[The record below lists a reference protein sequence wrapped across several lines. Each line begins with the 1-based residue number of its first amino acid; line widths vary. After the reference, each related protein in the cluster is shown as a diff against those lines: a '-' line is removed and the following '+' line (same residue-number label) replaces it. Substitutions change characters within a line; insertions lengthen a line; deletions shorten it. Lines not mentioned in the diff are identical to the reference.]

1 MAGMASAGNPIDE
14 PDVIG
19 QRLQKGPTMK
29 ASQPG
34 VPQTAATRRDPND
47 LKPDTIADGSDPDA
61 LMPHERDE
69 SAHHTADEP
78 SPVIQRAF
86 DDLEEGQVDTDLH
99 NTPGL
104 DAERRRELL
113 QRQP

>member
-1 MAGMASAGNPIDE
+1 
-14 PDVIG
+14 
-19 QRLQKGPTMK
+19 MK

-34 VPQTAATRRDPND
+34 VPQTTATRRDAND
-47 LKPDTIADGSDPDA
+47 LKPDVIADGSDPDA

-69 SAHHTADEP
+69 TAQHTAPEP
-78 SPVIQRAF
+78 SPVIKRAF

-104 DAERRRELL
+104 DAERRDDLL
-113 QRQP
+113 RRQP